1 MRVTLI
7 RSGRFN
13 SKNTYVF
20 LVPKY
25 FVANVFVNLKKGQK
39 ELSCKFDELI
49 WDVDRQGATSIKWQ
63 FWVVRTMKE
72 GMGLG
77 PDHNFGKI
85 TTTFCFCIYSIQKPS
100 QRLKTQ

>member
-1 MRVTLI
+1 MNMRVTLI

-49 WDVDRQGATSIKWQ
+49 
-63 FWVVRTMKE
+63 
-72 GMGLG
+72 
-77 PDHNFGKI
+77 
-85 TTTFCFCIYSIQKPS
+85 
-100 QRLKTQ
+100 